1 MNEIIPISSRTIG
14 EAAVPTVNLR
24 ELHKKLETGRDF
36 PTWVKGR
43 LEESMAVE
51 GIDYLVHKTGDQVP
65 HQGGFRKV
73 VVKDYFVT
81 VEIAKHIAMLER
93 NQRGREIRAY
103 FIEAE
108 KALRAMPTT
117 ARNMGPVEL
126 ARLHLAAALRLEAS
140 GKAMEMLVPLNQYGE
155 LAPNGRAKLGL
166 RRAAFVASRHRR
178 DAAEE
183 FIATM
188 EKIDELERQL
198 ELGLEE
204 VAA

>member
-1 MNEIIPISSRTIG
+1 MNEIIPVSSRTIG
-14 EAAVPTVNLR
+14 AAAVPTVNLR
-24 ELHKKLETGRDF
+24 ELHEKLESKMQFTDWAR
-36 PTWVKGR
+36 VR
-43 LEESMAVE
+43 LEESMATE
-51 GIDYLVHKTGDQVP
+51 GADYLIHSEMKQINHGQR
-65 HQGGFRKV
+65 GGGAKRMV
-73 VVKDYFVT
+73 NYYVT
-81 VEIAKHIAMLER
+81 LDTAKHIAMLER

-108 KALRAMPTT
+108 KALRALP
-117 ARNMGPVEL
+117 ARNMGPVEV
-126 ARLHLAAALRLEAS
+126 ARLHLAAALRMEAS
-140 GKAMEMLVPLNQYGE
+140 GKAMEMLVPINQYGE